1 MDLEPDVSIE
11 RYERYDFKLQGR
23 RFEIEYLT
31 ISLEREGKTE
41 LLDDHTTLYE
51 KFTNKYGNPIIT
63 EGLKEKLYGGHKIK
77 REIIRTVTR
86 AFELP
91 EGKILVEIQQW
102 KDIPEGLEKLMDDLP
117 TPIKEAFR
125 TEYTDENILPYDFG
139 FPIE

>member
-91 EGKILVEIQQW
+91 EGKILVEI
-102 KDIPEGLEKLMDDLP
+102 
-117 TPIKEAFR
+117 
-125 TEYTDENILPYDFG
+125 
-139 FPIE
+139 